1 MLVMG
6 RIARGGDLYTQLV
19 FKLALLSHPKR
30 YPIMHPAQLLPPAL
44 TKGVADAAITAAI
57 ETLLATK
64 KGFTAHHIAVQTRE
78 GIVELSGFTNSLL
91 AQHRAGE
98 VALAVRGVRGLH
110 STLAV
115 RTPDVPD
122 AELQHAVARALAD
135 DPATDDYQ
143 VHTLASHGVVTLSG
157 LVQTWAEKQLV
168 LRVVQGVRGVRGIEE
183 ETLMIRGGQILNS
196 DEEITTQVRE
206 QLDWDIRV
214 NGALVVVRT
223 SEQVVHLSGTVGT
236 AAEKDRLVAIA
247 YQTGATR
254 VDARDLFVAYWALG
268 RASRREKFA
277 PKTDAAIGAA
287 VRATLRFNPRVR
299 SAETLVQVLDGV
311 VTLAGTVSN
320 LRIRQE
326 AEQDARHV
334 VGVANVHNLLKVRP
348 ARLVP
353 DEDIRQT
360 IAAALARD
368 PYVGHLV
375 FGVQVHG
382 GQALLTGT
390 VETHFELEQA
400 GEVASGVSGIL
411 DVSNRLEVRR
421 DAADHP
427 WPVMGREVAGRA
439 AGAAP
444 LNPDLALAARIR
456 DRYGWSAGLHDQ
468 DVTVQVAH
476 GRATLTG
483 TVDTWLDRK
492 LAAEE
497 ALDAGAHE
505 VNNHLRVL
513 SPSFSNNQAPASHE
527 IEA

>member
-1 MLVMG
+1 M
-6 RIARGGDLYTQLV
+6 TTT
-19 FKLALLSHPKR
+19 
-30 YPIMHPAQLLPPAL
+30 QLLPPPAP
-44 TKGVADAAITAAI
+44 TERVADADITAAI

-64 KGFTAHHIAVQTRE
+64 KGLTAHLIAVQTRE
-78 GIVELSGFTNSLL
+78 GIVELSGCTDNLL
-91 AQHRAGE
+91 ARQRAE
-98 VALAVRGVRGLH
+98 EIVLAVRGVRGLH

-115 RTPDVPD
+115 RTADVPD

-143 VHTLASHGVVTLSG
+143 VHCLASHGVVTLSG

-168 LRVVQGVRGVRGIEE
+168 LRVVQGVRGVRGFEAE
-183 ETLMIRGGQILNS
+183 PLMIRGGEILNS

-206 QLDWDIRV
+206 RLDWDIRM
-214 NGALVVVRT
+214 NGALVAVRT
-223 SEQVVHLSGTVGT
+223 TEQVVHLSGTVGT

-254 VDARDLFVAYWALG
+254 VDARDLCVAYWALG
-268 RASRREKFA
+268 RAIRREKFA

-320 LRIRQE
+320 LRTRQD

-382 GQALLTGT
+382 GQALLTGP
-390 VETHFELEQA
+390 VDTHFELEHA
-400 GEVASGVSGIL
+400 GEVAAGASGVL
-411 DVSNRLEVRR
+411 DVNNRLEV
-421 DAADHP
+421 
-427 WPVMGREVAGRA
+427 VRA
-439 AGAAP
+439 APEVEFPVSLSLPRNAGPAP

-456 DRYGWSAGLHDQ
+456 ARFCWSAGLHDQ
-468 DVTVQVAH
+468 EVTVQVAN

-483 TVDTWLDRK
+483 TVDTWLDRQ

-497 ALDAGAHE
+497 ARDAGAHE

-513 SPSFSNNQAPASHE
+513 ASAPLSRPQTLTGHG

>member
-1 MLVMG
+1 MQTAHLE
-6 RIARGGDLYTQLV
+6 T
-19 FKLALLSHPKR
+19 
-30 YPIMHPAQLLPPAL
+30 LPVP
-44 TKGVADAAITAAI
+44 TERVADADITAAI

-64 KGFTAHHIAVQTRE
+64 KGVAAHQITVQTRQ
-78 GIVELSGFTNSLL
+78 GIVALSGFTTNLL
-91 AQHRAGE
+91 AKQRAE
-98 VALAVRGVRGLH
+98 EIAQAVRGVRGLH

-115 RTPDVPD
+115 RTADVPD

-143 VHTLASHGVVTLSG
+143 VHTLARHGVLTLSG

-168 LRVVQGVRGVRGIEE
+168 LRVVQGVRGVRGIEAE
-183 ETLMIRGGQILNS
+183 PLMIRGGEILNS
-196 DEEITTQVRE
+196 DEEITTQIRE
-206 QLDWDIRV
+206 RLDWDIRV

-247 YQTGATR
+247 YQAGATR

-268 RASRREKFA
+268 REIRREKFA
-277 PKTDAAIGAA
+277 PQTDAAIGAA

-299 SAETLVQVLDGV
+299 SAETLVQVLDGM

-320 LRIRQE
+320 LRTKQD
-326 AEQDARHV
+326 AEQDTRHV
-334 VGVANVHNLLKVRP
+334 VGVAGVHNLLKVRP

-360 IAAALARD
+360 IAAALTRD
-368 PYVGHLV
+368 PYVGHLA

-390 VETHFELEQA
+390 VDTHFEREHA
-400 GEVASGVSGIL
+400 AEVAAGAGGVL
-411 DVSNRLEVRR
+411 DVNNRLEVQRATVEPQDQR
-421 DAADHP
+421 PAP
-427 WPVMGREVAGRA
+427 WPETSEPDPALRS
-439 AGAAP
+439 
-444 LNPDLALAARIR
+444 PDLALAARIR
-456 DRYGWSAGLHDQ
+456 ARYSWSAGLHDQ
-468 DVTVQVAH
+468 DIAVQVAD

-483 TVDTWLDRK
+483 IVDTWLDRR

-497 ALDAGAHE
+497 AHEAGAHD
-505 VNNHLRVL
+505 VNNHLQVL
-513 SPSFSNNQAPASHE
+513 AGSPQTLAGHA